1 LSLLVAATGDNNPG
15 ALLGE
20 GQRRGTANAGQGA
33 GNQDNG
39 GGHMQ
44 FLLESEIAEK
54 PCSAGHSD
62 QGFGRQRRISAR

>member
-1 LSLLVAATGDNNPG
+1 LSLLVAAAGDNNPG

-44 FLLESEIAEK
+44 FLLE
-54 PCSAGHSD
+54 
-62 QGFGRQRRISAR
+62 

>member
-1 LSLLVAATGDNNPG
+1 MANVSADEFSLNAEGAELLGQGLSLLVAAAGDNNPG

-44 FLLESEIAEK
+44 FLLE
-54 PCSAGHSD
+54 
-62 QGFGRQRRISAR
+62 